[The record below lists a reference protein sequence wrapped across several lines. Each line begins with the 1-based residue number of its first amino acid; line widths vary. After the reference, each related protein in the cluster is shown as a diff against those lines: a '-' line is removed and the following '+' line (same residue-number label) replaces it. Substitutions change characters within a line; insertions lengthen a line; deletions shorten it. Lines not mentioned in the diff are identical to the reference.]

1 MINDR
6 LDGDL
11 IGATT
16 LSFFVPFLRLL
27 GKISH
32 RMGLRLDC
40 SLFFFLMLLFFLVC
54 SVLVERLGVCIAWG
68 RNN

>member
-40 SLFFFLMLLFFLVC
+40 SLFFFSYAAVFFGLLCVGCEIRGLYC
-54 SVLVERLGVCIAWG
+54 MGKE
-68 RNN
+68 